1 MRIEDSDRIDRIKR
15 LRKKSMQ
22 LPMQPGVYIMHNKSD
37 GIIYIGKAKLLK
49 NRVSQYFGSETN
61 HTEKVRQMVAH
72 VWDFEYI
79 VCDSEFEAL
88 ILECSLIKQHQPKYN
103 VLLKDDKGYHYIKVT
118 GGEWPTVKSAL
129 QRENDDAEYIGPYS
143 SGWVVKQ
150 TVDETRKIFH
160 LPDCN
165 KTFHEKGGKVRPC
178 LNYYIGACSAPCAGK
193 ISKQEYNAT
202 VKDAVD
208 FIKGGAKLSIKALKD
223 EMERAADALDFERA
237 ARLRDRIRAVEK
249 IGDRQKVTFCTY
261 KSEDVFAFAGTGR
274 IAAEVFVFRNSRLCD
289 RHQFILDGVDDS
301 ADFRSEFLKQFYEE
315 HEIPP
320 RIVID
325 SDCDDRELLEQL
337 FSKRSGKHAE
347 IVIPKIGE
355 QKKLV
360 DMCRNNASEYLSEC
374 TGRKGPQLRALDE
387 LAQMLKLSKPPRYI
401 ESYDISNTQGSEN
414 VAGMV
419 VFLDGK
425 PLKSAYKK
433 FKIKSFVGQ
442 DDCRSMAEVAE
453 RRFTEYKNAENHEEG
468 FGRLPDLILLDGG
481 KTQLNAVTA
490 VLKRLQIDVPVFGMV
505 KDGKHKTNA
514 IETGGGTIAIKSNR
528 QAFTLVYTIQEEVH
542 RFAIGYHRSRSQKS
556 MLLSE
561 LTAINGVGP
570 ATAKRLLSELK
581 TMNAVKTA
589 SLETL
594 QSVKGIS
601 KPAAQNVFNYYRLE
615 E

>member
-1 MRIEDSDRIDRIKR
+1 MRIEDSNRSDRIKR
-15 LRKKSMQ
+15 LRKKSME
-22 LPMQPGVYIMHNKSD
+22 LPLRPGVYIMHNKSD
-37 GIIYIGKAKLLK
+37 AIIYIGKAKILK

-129 QRENDDAEYIGPYS
+129 QRTDDGAEYIGPYS

-150 TVDETRKIFH
+150 TVEETRKIFH

-165 KTFHEKGGKVRPC
+165 KTFSEKKGKVRPC
-178 LNYYIGACSAPCAGK
+178 LNFYIGACSAPCAGK
-193 ISKQEYNAT
+193 ISRQDYNAT
-202 VKDAVD
+202 VKDAVA
-208 FIKGGAKLSIKALKD
+208 FIKGGAKLSVKALRE
-223 EMERAADALDFERA
+223 EMERAAENLDFERA

-249 IGDRQKVTFCTY
+249 IGDKQKVTFCTY
-261 KSEDVFAFAGTGR
+261 ESEDVFAFAGIGR
-274 IAAEVFVFRNSRLCD
+274 IAAEVFIFRNSRLCD
-289 RHQFILDGVDDS
+289 RHQFILDGESDS
-301 ADFRSEFLKQFYEE
+301 ADFRSAFLKQFYEE

-320 RIVID
+320 RIVLD
-325 SDCDDRELLEQL
+325 DDCDDRELLEQF
-337 FSKRSGKHAE
+337 FSNRSKKRTE
-347 IVIPKIGE
+347 IIIPKIGE

-360 DMCRNNASEYLSEC
+360 DMCRSNAAEYLSEC
-374 TGRKGPQLRALDE
+374 TGRKGSQLKALDE
-387 LAQMLKLSKPPRYI
+387 LAQMLKLPAPPRYI

-419 VFLDGK
+419 VFFDGK

-433 FKIKSFVGQ
+433 FRIKSFSGQ
-442 DDCRSMAEVAE
+442 DDCRSMAEVVE
-453 RRFTEYKNAENHEEG
+453 RRFTEYKNAENHYEG

-490 VLKRLQIDVPVFGMV
+490 VLKRLQIEVPVFGMV

-542 RFAIGYHRSRSQKS
+542 RFAIGYHRARSQKT

-561 LTAINGVGP
+561 LTAIEGVGP
-570 ATAKRLLSELK
+570 ATAKKLLGTLK
-581 TMNAVKTA
+581 TMRAVKSA

-594 QSVKGIS
+594 QSVKGVS
-601 KPAAQNVFNYYRLE
+601 KTAAQHVYDYYRLE